1 MLGEEAKFR
10 ERESRRD
17 RGGGGGREMKKQNER
32 GKTLLIKTK
41 FGKLH
46 DAHNTAN
53 AVFDTLLLFL
63 FGRDDV
69 SPNVGERV
77 HFFGLRWD
85 GERSACE
92 RKVMDVSRFGFRR
105 KIMRVKIKMTLQH
118 MKRMGSGGGRQPS
131 PSQLTCSGICRLW
144 P

>member
-1 MLGEEAKFR
+1 MAWIDALGIG
-10 ERESRRD
+10 
-17 RGGGGGREMKKQNER
+17 GGGGGREMKKQNER

-41 FGKLH
+41 FGTLH

-63 FGRDDV
+63 FRCDDV
-69 SPNVGERV
+69 SPNVREWV

-92 RKVMDVSRFGFRR
+92 RKGDVSRFGFRR
-105 KIMRVKIKMTLQH
+105 NIMREKIKMTLQH

-131 PSQLTCSGICRLW
+131 PSQLTYSGICRLW